1 MALEAICRICFFLT
15 SNKPHVLKRLEQDG
29 DDVLE
34 GRLRG
39 LVLKGKPSIIKLLK
53 DMRPYLTLINKDNP
67 NIRSFQVQSI
77 NDSNTSKNDP
87 QSTIWLDVCQ
97 SYVCFFLGQFDIFV
111 RLKYEQI
118 YLLPGH
124 HYQPNLVNI
133 GVTSGVLPK
142 RLHEVI
148 KIPVTTKSNKEP
160 ENSIE
165 QLELTFATNHVSI
178 DILFL

>member
-15 SNKPHVLKRLEQDG
+15 SNKPDVLKRLEQDE

-34 GRLRG
+34 ERLRG

-53 DMRPYLTLINKDNP
+53 NMRPYLTLINKDNP
-67 NIRSFQVQSI
+67 SIRSFQVQSI
-77 NDSNTSKNDP
+77 NDSNTTKNDP
-87 QSTIWLDVCQ
+87 QNTIWLDVCQ
-97 SYVCFFLGQFDIFV
+97 SYACFFLGEFDIFV

-118 YLLPGH
+118 YLLPYH
-124 HYQPNLVNI
+124 HHQPNLVRI
-133 GVTSGVLPK
+133 GITSGALPK

-148 KIPVTTKSNKEP
+148 KIPVIIKSNNES

-165 QLELTFATNHVSI
+165 QLELTFATNSVSI
-178 DILFL
+178 NTLF